1 MKTILLHDHF
11 FCTIAIFLEMTLPVV
26 FLKRSLWFGFSFTLG
41 CSPRLCSMRFA
52 KVVPCSNGSTHLG
65 GTLFSCFRFAFVK
78 HLFFTH
84 QLFHVLI
91 FHFITVLR
99 GFCDLVYCCDAT
111 EQFFCFWNQKRRRHQ
126 RFCNHGSHFQGG
138 DKLDL
143 LFCSLFVFFPQQ
155 IHPFLKTTIMLM
167 II

>member
-1 MKTILLHDHF
+1 MNENNTSSRSFLLYNSYFSGDD
-11 FCTIAIFLEMTLPVV
+11 IARGVLEALFVIWLLFHIGM
-26 FLKRSLWFGFSFTLG
+26 FT
-41 CSPRLCSMRFA
+41 RLCSMRFA

-143 LFCSLFVFFPQQ
+143 LFCSLFVFFFPNKH
-155 IHPFLKTTIMLM
+155 IRS
-167 II
+167 